1 MALAMSAWCLVMV
14 QTSKFINTSHFWRDW
29 FLFKFKGPGVH
40 YEVAVSIRD
49 GDIVWCH
56 GLFPCG
62 QLSDIESLAMALL
75 KC

>member
-1 MALAMSAWCLVMV
+1 MSGDGTDF
-14 QTSKFINTSHFWRDW
+14 QIYQHKSFWRDW